1 MKCPKCH
8 EQLDIGDQFCSNCG
22 TRIDMENINSTDAI
36 AKSIS
41 TGEEVLKNPS
51 HGSNTSIGDQQ
62 NSNKLDPEAA
72 EESIFIK
79 IRRYIRRFR
88 LALLIIF
95 GLIFVVTYFT
105 GDSNY
110 IKTVKE
116 IRFENSAFGNKTIEE
131 IVVAMARYVTHD
143 QSINKKDFKWEE
155 KKEGK
160 NNIVTATCNGPNGKV
175 TVRIATKESKNYV
188 STNTDWIQI
197 TYNGKTTTLTDL

>member
-22 TRIDMENINSTDAI
+22 TRIDMENINSIDAI

-62 NSNKLDPEAA
+62 NSNKTNPEAA

-197 TYNGKTTTLTDL
+197 TYNGKTSTLTDL

>member
-41 TGEEVLKNPS
+41 TEEEVLKNTS

-62 NSNKLDPEAA
+62 NSNKPNPEAA

>member
-62 NSNKLDPEAA
+62 NSNKPNPEAA

>member
-22 TRIDMENINSTDAI
+22 TRIDMENINSADVTAE
-36 AKSIS
+36 SIRA
-41 TGEEVLKNPS
+41 GEEVRINSSL
-51 HGSNTSIGDQQ
+51 GSNTSIGGQK
-62 NSNKLDPEAA
+62 NSNKPNSRAT

-88 LALLIIF
+88 LALLIVF

-110 IKTVKE
+110 IKSVKAM
-116 IRFENSAFGNKTIEE
+116 RCENSSFGNKTMEE
-131 IVVAMARYVTHD
+131 LVVAMARYVTHD

-160 NNIVTATCNGPNGKV
+160 NTIVTATCDGPNGKV
-175 TVRIATKESKNYV
+175 TVRIATKSSKNYV
-188 STNTDWIQI
+188 SSNTDWVQI
-197 TYNGKTTTLTDL
+197 TYNGQTKSLTNL